1 VELDI
6 RSSQYWFS
14 HVVYDVKGP
23 GLGGKGVKV
32 SKRILLLVLV
42 VSRVSLFVI
51 SLSCWII
58 GVRSSDDKFQ

>member
-1 VELDI
+1 M
-6 RSSQYWFS
+6 
-14 HVVYDVKGP
+14 
-23 GLGGKGVKV
+23 
-32 SKRILLLVLV
+32 RILPLVLV